1 MKNKMKNKK
10 VTKSSGNIFADI
22 GLTNPEEMLVK
33 AQIVHKIEQEIKNR
47 NLTQAEAAKLMD
59 IPQPRVSKI
68 VNGRF
73 NDISESKL
81 MHCLNKLG
89 YNVKIQVE
97 IEQKSS
103 IGHTTLS
110 FA

>member
-1 MKNKMKNKK
+1 MRDNEII
-10 VTKSSGNIFADI
+10 KSSGNIFADI
-22 GLTNPEEMLVK
+22 GLANPEEMLVK
-33 AQIVHKIEQEIKNR
+33 AQIVHKIEQEIKTR
-47 NLTQAEAAKLMD
+47 NLTQTQAAKLMD

-73 NDISESKL
+73 HDISESKL

-89 YNVKIQVE
+89 YNIKIHVE
-97 IEQKSS
+97 IEKQSLV
-103 IGHTTLS
+103 GHTTLA

>member
-1 MKNKMKNKK
+1 MIDSK

-22 GLTNPEEMLVK
+22 GLANPEEMLVK

-47 NLTQAEAAKLMD
+47 NLTQAEAAKLID

-73 NDISESKL
+73 HDISESKL

-89 YNVKIQVE
+89 YNIKIQVE
-97 IEQKSS
+97 IEKQNA
-103 IGHTTLS
+103 IGNTTLT

>member
-1 MKNKMKNKK
+1 MIDNK

-22 GLTNPEEMLVK
+22 GLVNPEEMLVK
-33 AQIVHKIEQEIKNR
+33 AQIVHKIEQEIKKR

-68 VNGRF
+68 VNGMF
-73 NDISESKL
+73 HDISESKL

-89 YNVKIQVE
+89 YNVRIQIE
-97 IEQKSS
+97 IEKQSA
-103 IGHTTLS
+103 IGRTTLA

>member
-1 MKNKMKNKK
+1 MIDNK

-22 GLTNPEEMLVK
+22 GLANPEEMLVK

-73 NDISESKL
+73 HDISESKL

-89 YNVKIQVE
+89 YNVRIQVE
-97 IEQKSS
+97 IEKQSA
-103 IGHTTLS
+103 IGHTTLA

>member
-1 MKNKMKNKK
+1 MINDKI
-10 VTKSSGNIFADI
+10 TKSCGNIFSDI
-22 GLTNPEEMLVK
+22 GLDNPEEMLVK
-33 AQIVHKIEQEIKNR
+33 AQIVHKIEQEIRKR
-47 NLTQAEAAKLMD
+47 NLTQAQASKLMD

-68 VNGRF
+68 INGKF
-73 NDISESKL
+73 HDISEAKL

-97 IEQKSS
+97 PEKQGA
-103 IGHTTLS
+103 IGHTMLS